1 MELSGPIFA
10 LIMGII
16 IALIVLGIVINY
28 VYILFVEN
36 PRREGHSKTFME
48 KVAINW
54 RDFKRFIWDI
64 KKGEIFG
71 RTPLSW
77 FLIIVYLAFLYTI
90 VFGLFALLL
99 WLRLRYLPDLKDGPY
114 RTDYLTFD
122 GPGIS
127 VVPYGRKKEYVFQYN
142 RRQPGTFRYFLDRR
156 TQFLLDYITVD
167 GEDQTA
173 LFLECRAGTI
183 MDQRQCGQVP
193 EDDRAFYYFEAADLL
208 NSNGTRAYNL
218 YNLGDCWVEDGFER
232 AEPCFL
238 MTVNK
243 VWDWK
248 PSKLRVNSRKD
259 ERWIGELDQYDSR
272 FLPIICQGVR
282 QEDRDD
288 IAAITIYPRRGF
300 DIAYFPWRDQK
311 NYRPP
316 IVAVQVKVAPSGIN
330 KNIRV
335 ECVLLADNIFHRSQQ
350 PNAGRTELRIRVSD

>member
-16 IALIVLGIVINY
+16 VALIVLGIVINY

-122 GPGIS
+122 GPGIILNEILIFS
-127 VVPYGRKKEYVFQYN
+127 KVN
-142 RRQPGTFRYFLDRR
+142 RY
-156 TQFLLDYITVD
+156 
-167 GEDQTA
+167 
-173 LFLECRAGTI
+173 C
-183 MDQRQCGQVP
+183 
-193 EDDRAFYYFEAADLL
+193 
-208 NSNGTRAYNL
+208 
-218 YNLGDCWVEDGFER
+218 
-232 AEPCFL
+232 
-238 MTVNK
+238 
-243 VWDWK
+243 
-248 PSKLRVNSRKD
+248 D
-259 ERWIGELDQYDSR
+259 ER
-272 FLPIICQGVR
+272 IILS
-282 QEDRDD
+282 
-288 IAAITIYPRRGF
+288 IFIFYM
-300 DIAYFPWRDQK
+300 
-311 NYRPP
+311 
-316 IVAVQVKVAPSGIN
+316 KVGKRN
-330 KNIRV
+330 
-335 ECVLLADNIFHRSQQ
+335 
-350 PNAGRTELRIRVSD
+350 GRNV